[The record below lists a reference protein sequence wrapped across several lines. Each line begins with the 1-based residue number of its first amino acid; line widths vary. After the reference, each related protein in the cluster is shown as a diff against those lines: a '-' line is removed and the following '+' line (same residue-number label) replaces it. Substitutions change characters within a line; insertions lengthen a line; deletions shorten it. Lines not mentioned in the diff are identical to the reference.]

1 MHLYVKLS
9 HPNAKLPTYG
19 SVSAGGIDLYSCDNY
34 IVKANSRECINTGIS
49 IEWANN
55 VNIDNN
61 EITNNEITNNETK
74 PENYYLRIAPR
85 SGLALKN
92 GIDVMAGVIDYD
104 YRGEIKVIL
113 LNTSDS
119 DFMIAPGDKIAQAI
133 LTQINRFDQIIECT
147 QLSDT
152 IRGMGGFGST
162 GTR

>member
-1 MHLYVKLS
+1 MQLYVKLS
-9 HPNAKLPTYG
+9 HPHAKLPTYG
-19 SVSAGGIDLYSCDNY
+19 SASAAGVDLYSCDSY
-34 IVKANSRECINTGIS
+34 IVKAHTRECISTGIS

-55 VNIDNN
+55 NMTI
-61 EITNNEITNNETK
+61 ETK

-85 SGLALKN
+85 SGLSLKN

-113 LNTSDS
+113 LNTSDN
-119 DFMIAPGDKIAQAI
+119 DFMISPGDKIAQAI
-133 LTQINRFDQIIECT
+133 LTKINRFDQIIQCE

-152 IRGMGGFGST
+152 MRGVGGFGST